1 MSCNTTSDENVTAR
15 WVPSVNDIPDK
26 AWDELFGANVVK
38 RKEFFIAA
46 ENSGFDGV
54 EITYLV
60 VSLEGRILSVVP
72 CFLYTIDLINLV
84 SAKGPSSFFKKIR
97 KVFPNLMKVRS
108 FMTGTYPASCEPFIT
123 MLPGMPETVRAK
135 VRRVIEEELKGEHRR
150 RKSGFIFVKDAREN
164 SIEEVRDVLPDDF
177 TYIVSFP
184 TSLIPV
190 LPDFPYPSALRT
202 KSKQRV
208 RNIEKKFDERF
219 RWEVVT
225 DFAALNHDYF
235 IRYRNVLE
243 KAANKFEFLNEK
255 FFAEINRLYGESSFL
270 MVASDRQS
278 GEIRLMTLIL
288 EDETRLVPLYLG
300 ITYKDDDTRVLYLAN
315 IFRIVREAEKRGKKI
330 IEFGQTSY
338 YPKSL
343 SGALVENVYYG
354 FWSDRP
360 VYKFLIRH
368 LFGKIFAPPAIPGD
382 AYRSSAVAKVMERF
396 AECSIIPRKQL

>member
-1 MSCNTTSDENVTAR
+1 MNCNITSADNVTTG
-15 WVPSVNDIPDK
+15 WVSSVNDIPDK
-26 AWDELFGANVVK
+26 AWDELFGGNVVK

-46 ENSGFDGV
+46 ENAGFDGV
-54 EITYLV
+54 DITYLV
-60 VSLEGRILSVVP
+60 ISSEERILSVIP

-84 SAKGPSSFFKKIR
+84 SAKGPSAFFKKVR
-97 KVFPNLMKVRS
+97 KIFPNLMKVRS

-123 MLPGMPETVRAK
+123 MLPGLPESVRAK
-135 VRRVIEEELKGEHRR
+135 VRGLIEQELKGEHRR

-164 SIEEVRDVLPDDF
+164 SIQEVRDLLPDDF

-208 RNIEKKFDERF
+208 RNIEKKFDDKF
-219 RWEVVT
+219 DWEIVT
-225 DFAALNHDYF
+225 DFSTLNHDYF

-243 KAANKFEFLNEK
+243 KAANKFEFLNEQ
-255 FFAEINRLYGESSFL
+255 FFAEINRLYGDSSFL
-270 MVASDRQS
+270 MVARDRKT
-278 GEIRLMTLIL
+278 GEIRLMTLVL
-288 EDETRLVPLYLG
+288 EDEIRLVPLYLG
-300 ITYKDDDTRVLYLAN
+300 ITYKHDDTRVLYLAN

-368 LFGKIFAPPAIPGD
+368 LFGKIFAPPSIPGN
-382 AYRSSAVAKVMERF
+382 AYRSSAISKVMERL
-396 AECSIIPRKQL
+396 AECRIIPRR